1 MRRWIVLLGALVV
14 GCLNA
19 RGGAHAQASPFF
31 IEPEKPA
38 FSASFAARYWYGMGD
53 TSKDLYGLTR
63 DRLNSRLTYS
73 GLQSHSAEVFARVDH
88 SSGLFWKGYL
98 GGGLL
103 TGGHLQD
110 EDFPPGI
117 SPYSSTNSTLQNQAL
132 GYASLDAGGALV
144 RGTDFRVDGFV
155 GYHYLHQR
163 MKAFGCAQTAGNTAV
178 CTPSIPDSVAVIVE
192 DDTWQAVRVGLNADL
207 PLYAGWRLNV
217 EGAYLPYVWFS
228 GTDNHLLR
236 PDLPVPTP
244 QDGHGWGYQ
253 LEALLSYQLTDAIS
267 LGIGGRY
274 WHFESKGAAHFEAQ
288 SPLFSPQPLDFKAN
302 LYGVFLQGSYRF
314 GAF

>member
-1 MRRWIVLLGALVV
+1 MRRWIISIGALAF
-14 GCLNA
+14 GLSIASN
-19 RGGAHAQASPFF
+19 AHAQSNPFV

-38 FSASFAARYWYGMGD
+38 FTASFAARYWYGMGN
-53 TSKDLYGLTR
+53 TSKDLYGFTR
-63 DRLNSRLTYS
+63 DMLVSRLTYS

-88 SSGLFWKGYL
+88 DSGLFWKGYA

-110 EDFPPGI
+110 EDFPPAI

-132 GYASLDAGGALV
+132 GYLSIDAGGALV

-163 MKAFGCAQTAGNTAV
+163 MKAFGCAQTAGNAGI
-178 CTPSIPDSVAVIVE
+178 CGAPIPDSVAVIVE
-192 DDTWQAVRVGLNADL
+192 DDTWQAVRVGINADL
-207 PLYAGWRLNV
+207 PIAAGWRLNL
-217 EGAYLPYVWFS
+217 EGAYLPYVWFN

-236 PDLPVPTP
+236 PDLPVPTSE
-244 QDGHGWGYQ
+244 DGHGWGYQ

-267 LGIGGRY
+267 LGVGGRY
-274 WHFESKGAAHFEAQ
+274 WHFQSQGSAHFEQIFVNGVA
-288 SPLFSPQPLDFKAN
+288 QPLDFKAN